1 MYSKMPKQPK
11 QWETWHGMHTFLCD
25 GRIMLGPDI
34 GVTGFAAGL
43 TTAASVAFWVWV
55 CPQLPSVVLV
65 GGALLYA
72 LTMFFMIAC
81 ATTDPG
87 ILPRDPTVDDATA
100 AANAE
105 LRRTVLVNGARCR
118 SSGAT
123 CRIPA
128 AAPRHTARVQ
138 RLRRALRPPL
148 PVDGP
153 VHRQGNS
160 ATSSAS
166 SPR

>member
-1 MYSKMPKQPK
+1 MYSKMPRKEPK

-43 TTAASVAFWVWV
+43 TTAASVAFWVFV
-55 CPQLPSVVLV
+55 CPQLPPVVLV

-87 ILPRDPTVDDATA
+87 ILPRDPTVDDAEA

-105 LRRTVLVNGARCR
+105 LRRTVLVNGRAVPLSASAVAGGSALAR
-118 SSGAT
+118 
-123 CRIPA
+123 
-128 AAPRHTARVQ
+128 Q
-138 RLRRALRPPL
+138 RPPSPL
-148 PVDGP
+148 HLFLVVMHVVEHP
-153 VHRQGNS
+153 HRAIVGFR
-160 ATSSAS
+160 AS
-166 SPR
+166 VTGRR

>member
-55 CPQLPSVVLV
+55 CPQLPPIVLV
-65 GGALLYA
+65 VGALLYA

-87 ILPRDPTVDDATA
+87 IVPSVRGLEQSQVDACSRA
-100 AANAE
+100 
-105 LRRTVLVNGARCR
+105 
-118 SSGAT
+118 
-123 CRIPA
+123 
-128 AAPRHTARVQ
+128 Q
-138 RLRRALRPPL
+138 RLIWSWA
-148 PVDGP
+148 
-153 VHRQGNS
+153 
-160 ATSSAS
+160 
-166 SPR
+166 